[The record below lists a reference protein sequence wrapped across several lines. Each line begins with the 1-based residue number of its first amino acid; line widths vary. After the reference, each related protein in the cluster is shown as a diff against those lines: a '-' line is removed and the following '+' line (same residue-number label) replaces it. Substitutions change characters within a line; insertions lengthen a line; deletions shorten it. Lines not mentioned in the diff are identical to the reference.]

1 MSNMSFISAHRSK
14 LPAIIL
20 FTALLLLAANACVK
34 QSHRSD
40 TLDIS
45 FKMSSTTFYN
55 GDEFSFTIKS
65 NHKALRVI
73 SFDFPLAP
81 SLMKED
87 KVYDIPSEGLVI
99 SAKLSIPKTQKG
111 TFSIC
116 IEDVD
121 TGQQKTFE
129 SEYTAYTSSN
139 IEIVIENEPA
149 GGSLLK
155 YQYNDVPA
163 VIEGDDFSFIVH
175 SRLKNLTLKNFN
187 CEFNDGQ
194 LKGGEEITFNE
205 FGEKRYT
212 FKSVNVD
219 YDAFNKK
226 CEMSLT
232 FYVPETQIDTT
243 VTAEYIRLRK
253 FTPSV
258 TLEPSTLVY
267 NSAASL
273 KFAANRQKIEL
284 VSHKEP
290 DWFEYENN
298 YLNVSDLGENRK
310 ASINTKPLV
319 IPEGEEDGSLEFEIK
334 DTEYTGR
341 TEKIVVPYTIARNI
355 PPQDISFSLEGNYVE
370 TEEGV
375 VEINQDE
382 LLRVKLSTSTKNS
395 DNLYSVSVVKTP
407 SDKYTLGEDISLYAP
422 KKGESR
428 AVSDIK
434 SHDFVQEVTVA
445 DGDFYINTNLN
456 SGFFRISVSAK
467 NDSSVSREIALYV
480 KECFVVFVV
489 EEEHYDLEWNYADF
503 GHPQKTAWYGLPSK
517 LTGYF
522 ASWGNNLSPEEQL
535 VKYGHT
541 AFESYLSNKLTRR
554 NDINE
559 VSVSWTIDFAPNQS
573 SDDYLYVPTASCNDY
588 NVHVVIHDK
597 YSHYFQLGGLNPGK
611 HVDATPPYGSTE
623 LKYEQL
629 PLPGKDLI
637 SGTEKASLTTGEIDK
652 FYLNEAMNALKKL
665 DCKGNIAY
673 ARHNHMDYDY
683 FASRPERY
691 WTHLNFNITNFNGIG
706 DTYKVKYILYAF
718 KWQTKSSD
726 YWWKSIDKAGVLVDA
741 ETGNK
746 IL

>member
-14 LPAIIL
+14 HPAIIL
-20 FTALLLLAANACVK
+20 FTALLLLAVNACVK
-34 QSHRSD
+34 QSHRGD

-81 SLMKED
+81 SFMKED

-121 TGQQKTFE
+121 TGLQKTFE

-139 IEIVIENEPA
+139 IEILIENEPA
-149 GGSLLK
+149 EGSLLQ
-155 YQYNDVPA
+155 YQYKDVPA

-267 NSAASL
+267 NSAATL

-290 DWFEYENN
+290 DWFEYEDS
-298 YLNVSDLGENRK
+298 YLKISDLGENLK

-319 IPEGEEDGSLEFEIK
+319 IPEGEGDGSLEFEIK

-341 TEKIVVPYTIARNI
+341 SQKIVVPYAIARGI
-355 PPQDISFSLEGNYVE
+355 PPQDMSLSYEGKYNE
-370 TEEGV
+370 TSEGV
-375 VEINQDE
+375 LEINQDE
-382 LLRVKLSTSTKNS
+382 LIRVNISTSTKNS
-395 DNLYSVSVVKTP
+395 DNLFSASVIDYPGTYHSSSENV
-407 SDKYTLGEDISLYAP
+407 SLYAP

-428 AVSDIK
+428 TSSDVMK
-434 SHDFVQEVTVA
+434 HQFEQHVTVT
-445 DGDFYINTNLN
+445 DNDLFIVTRTLTGYNKI
-456 SGFFRISVSAK
+456 RITAK
-467 NDSSVSREIALYV
+467 NDSSVKKEISIYV
-480 KECFVVFVV
+480 RNCYVVFVV
-489 EEEHYDLEWNYADF
+489 EEEQTDIAEDLVSF
-503 GHPQKTAWYGLPSK
+503 GYYFPNRWFGLPTK
-517 LTGYF
+517 ITGYF
-522 ASWGNNLSPEEQL
+522 ASWEKTYDPKDKKDILYNHDSYTSYANNLTKRTD
-535 VKYGHT
+535 VKSIKVSWSIDFGPTNNQVPTAYCNDYSAKVVMPGHT
-541 AFESYLSNKLTRR
+541 AKVASGFTDLQY
-554 NDINE
+554 E
-559 VSVSWTIDFAPNQS
+559 VLPAPGEGILA
-573 SDDYLYVPTASCNDY
+573 DEDASEITNG
-588 NVHVVIHDK
+588 N
-597 YSHYFQLGGLNPGK
+597 
-611 HVDATPPYGSTE
+611 
-623 LKYEQL
+623 
-629 PLPGKDLI
+629 
-637 SGTEKASLTTGEIDK
+637 TEKFI
-652 FYLNEAMNALKKL
+652 LNNAQELLRRL
-665 DCKGNIAY
+665 DCKGDIYY
-673 ARHNHMDYDY
+673 ARHPRMSNDMYY
-683 FASRPERY
+683 SRPENY
-691 WTHLNFNITNFNGIG
+691 WNHFNFNITGFEGVK
-706 DTYKVKYILYAF
+706 DVYKVKYIMYLF
-718 KWQTKSSD
+718 KDPFLKNAPV
-726 YWWKSIDKAGVLVDA
+726 YWWKSIDKVGILVDA
-741 ETGNK
+741 KTGEK
-746 IL
+746 IY

>member
-14 LPAIIL
+14 HPAIIL

-73 SFDFPLAP
+73 SFDFPLVP

-149 GGSLLK
+149 GGSLLR

-232 FYVPETQIDTT
+232 FHVPETQIDTT

-290 DWFEYENN
+290 DWFEYEDS
-298 YLNVSDLGENRK
+298 YLKVSDLGENLK

-319 IPEGEEDGSLEFEIK
+319 IPEGEGDGSLEFEIK

-355 PPQDISFSLEGNYVE
+355 PPQDISLDYEGKFAE
-370 TEEGV
+370 TSEGAM
-375 VEINQDE
+375 EINQDE
-382 LLRVKLSTSTKNS
+382 LIHVKVSTSTKNS

-407 SDKYTLGEDISLYAP
+407 NDFYSADKDVSLFAP

-428 AVSDIK
+428 KTEDIMK
-434 SHDFVQEVTVA
+434 NTFSEEASVT
-445 DGDFYINTNLN
+445 DGDFFIKTNTNF
-456 SGFFRISVSAK
+456 GFYRISVSAK
-467 NDSSVSREIALYV
+467 NDSAVSRDIPIYV
-480 KECFVVFVV
+480 KNCYVVFVV
-489 EEEHYDLEWNYADF
+489 EMEQYDIDWAVTSF
-503 GHPQKTAWYGLPSK
+503 GYSFHNWWYGLPLKMS
-517 LTGYF
+517 GYF
-522 ASWGNNLSPEEQL
+522 ASWENTESPAHANYIRIYGL
-535 VKYGHT
+535 DKYL
-541 AFESYLSNKLTRR
+541 AKLTRR
-554 NDINE
+554 DE
-559 VSVSWTIDFAPNQS
+559 VKSATVKWSIDFGPTHQH
-573 SDDYLYVPTASCNDY
+573 VPTAYCNEY
-588 NVHVVIHDK
+588 KANLYIWDK
-597 YSHYFQLGGLNPGK
+597 SSPYFWERNKWGEEISNN
-611 HVDATPPYGSTE
+611 ATPASEASE

-629 PLPGKDLI
+629 PNPGEGTI
-637 SGTEKASLTTGEIDK
+637 SGADKSSVVNGKIEKFSLS
-652 FYLNEAMNALKKL
+652 NAMEMLKRL
-665 DCKGNIAY
+665 DCKGDIY
-673 ARHNHMDYDY
+673 YSRHPRHADDMFY
-683 FASRPERY
+683 SRPSRY
-691 WTHLNFNITNFNGIG
+691 WDHFNFNITSIDGLN
-706 DTYKVKYILYAF
+706 DVYKVKYILYAF
-718 KWQTKSSD
+718 KGAWKQNN
-726 YWWKSIDKAGVLVDA
+726 YWWQEIDKVGVLVDA
-741 ETGNK
+741 ETGNT

>member
-1 MSNMSFISAHRSK
+1 MSHVSIRGRTHS
-14 LPAIIL
+14 AIIL
-20 FTALLLLAANACVK
+20 FTALLLLVANACVK

-111 TFSIC
+111 TFAIC

-121 TGQQKTFE
+121 TGLQKTFE

-149 GGSLLK
+149 EGRLLQ
-155 YQYNDVPA
+155 YQYDDVPA

-175 SRLKNLTLKNFN
+175 SKLKNLTLKNFN

-194 LKGGEEITFNE
+194 LKDGEEITFNE

-258 TLEPSTLVY
+258 TLEPSTLIY
-267 NSAASL
+267 NSVASL

-290 DWFEYENN
+290 DWFEYEGS
-298 YLNVSDLGENRK
+298 YLRISDLGENLK

-319 IPEGEEDGSLEFEIK
+319 IPEGEGDGSLEFEIK

-355 PPQDISFSLEGNYVE
+355 PPQDISFSFEGNYVE

-407 SDKYTLGEDISLYAP
+407 SDKYTLGKDISLYAP

-428 AVSDIK
+428 TVSDIM
-434 SHDFVQEVTVA
+434 SHDFVQAVTVA

-456 SGFFRISVSAK
+456 FGFYRLVVSAK

-480 KECFVVFVV
+480 KDCFVVFIV
-489 EEEHYDLEWNYADF
+489 EEEHYDMEWIYTTF
-503 GHPQKTAWYGLPSK
+503 GYPQKSAWYGLPSK

-522 ASWGNNLSPEEQL
+522 ASWGYNRSPEEQL

-541 AFESYLSNKLTRR
+541 TFESYLSNKLTRR
-554 NDINE
+554 NDINK
-559 VSVSWTIDFAPNQS
+559 VSVSWTIDYGPS
-573 SDDYLYVPTASCNDY
+573 HDYVPTASINDY
-588 NVHVVIHDK
+588 NKYVTIHDK
-597 YSHYFQLGGLNPGK
+597 HSPYFQEGGINPGD
-611 HVDATPPYGSTE
+611 HLDATAPKEATE
-623 LKYEQL
+623 LKYEKQL
-629 PLPGKDLI
+629 PVPGNELI
-637 SGTEKASLTTGEIDK
+637 TNTETTSLTAGEIDK
-652 FYLNEAMNALKKL
+652 FYLNEAMNALMKL
-665 DCKGNIAY
+665 DCKGDIAY
-673 ARHNHMDYDY
+673 SRHTRMDYDY
-683 FASRPERY
+683 FPSRPERY
-691 WTHLNFNITNFNGIG
+691 WDHLNFNITHFEGIG
-706 DTYKVKYILYAF
+706 DTYKVKYILYLF
-718 KWQTKSSD
+718 KWRKESSD
-726 YWWKSIDKAGVLVDA
+726 YWWKSIDKVGVLIDA
-741 ETGNK
+741 ETGNM